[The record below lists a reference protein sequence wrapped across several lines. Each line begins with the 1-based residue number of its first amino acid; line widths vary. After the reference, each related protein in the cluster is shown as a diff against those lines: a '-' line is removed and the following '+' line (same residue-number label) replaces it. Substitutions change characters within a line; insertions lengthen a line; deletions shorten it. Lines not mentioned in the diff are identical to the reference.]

1 MKHFIVSLVSS
12 NRKDNAISEISVP
25 EGTTFGSSKYAG
37 GTNLKLSVIGEGEN
51 QRLCFVID
59 PNVTIGTSEKGND
72 MVATSGGFAVVG
84 LPGGKQLRVNLNI
97 IG

>member
-1 MKHFIVSLVSS
+1 M
-12 NRKDNAISEISVP
+12 
-25 EGTTFGSSKYAG
+25 
-37 GTNLKLSVIGEGEN
+37 
-51 QRLCFVID
+51 ID

-84 LPGGKQLRVNLNI
+84 LPGGKQLRVNLNV